1 VTLVDGEATA
11 FLERG
16 ARSLLTFPAAEGRG
30 WIDAL
35 ATLVKDGR
43 LRRIELSRI
52 DGKPAAESPF
62 SDDLRESG
70 FTDGYRGLMLRG
82 S

>member
-1 VTLVDGEATA
+1 LDGELAA

-16 ARSLLTFPAAEGRG
+16 ARTLLTFEAGADGA

-35 ATLVKDGR
+35 ASLVKDGR

-52 DGKPAAESPF
+52 DGRPSADSELA
-62 SDDLRESG
+62 DTLRTAG
-70 FTDGYRGLMLRG
+70 FVDGYRGLVLRG

>member
-1 VTLVDGEATA
+1 MLADGEPAA

-16 ARSLLTFPAAEGRG
+16 ARTLLTFAASGE

-35 ATLVKDGR
+35 ASLVKDGR
-43 LRRIELSRI
+43 LRRIELSKI
-52 DGKPAAESPF
+52 DGEPAGGSALAE
-62 SDDLRESG
+62 DLRAAG
-70 FTDGYRGLMLRG
+70 FVDGYRGLVLRG